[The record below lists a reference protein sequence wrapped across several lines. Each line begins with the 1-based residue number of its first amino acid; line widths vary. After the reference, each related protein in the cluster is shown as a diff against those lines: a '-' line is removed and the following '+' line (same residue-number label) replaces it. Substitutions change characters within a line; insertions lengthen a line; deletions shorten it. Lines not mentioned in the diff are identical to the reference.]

1 MLQVSSRVLDQYD
14 ILLHFVKHADD
25 KSNRFKRIS
34 AALENPLLL
43 PTLQFLKF
51 VMGKLDLFEKK
62 FQTDE
67 IMIHSLFVE
76 LRRLLLTIMGL
87 CVRETVINKREP
99 WKTDFKSDVNK
110 LSAKDLIFAD
120 DARKVVETLSERNQI
135 IIFTDVVRPF
145 FEYLLEKMLEH
156 LPFQNKVLKYL
167 RFVDPTTLLSKEII
181 QNVVGFAKVLP
192 NTIFPSDRTE
202 ELKSELRTLRLTNQS
217 SPSSNVSISE
227 NWSTLLST
235 NKCENFRN
243 ILTAALCL
251 PHGNP
256 VAERQFSSM
265 GNILTE
271 NRNSLSDDTLSSLLF
286 LRNTIANFG
295 GVSCID
301 VTPNMRLWCRNAHAR
316 YTDVMRERRR
326 QAENHDMEVMESDL
340 KNRLEGM

>member
-1 MLQVSSRVLDQYD
+1 MVANVTNQFSSSGPIH

-110 LSAKDLIFAD
+110 LSAKDLIIGD

-135 IIFTDVVRPF
+135 IFFTDVVRPF

-156 LPFQNKVLKYL
+156 LPFENKVLKYL
-167 RFVDPTTLLSKEII
+167 RFVDPTTLLSKKNI
-181 QNVVGFAKVLP
+181 QNVQGQKHSA
-192 NTIFPSDRTE
+192 
-202 ELKSELRTLRLTNQS
+202 
-217 SPSSNVSISE
+217 
-227 NWSTLLST
+227 
-235 NKCENFRN
+235 
-243 ILTAALCL
+243 
-251 PHGNP
+251 
-256 VAERQFSSM
+256 
-265 GNILTE
+265 
-271 NRNSLSDDTLSSLLF
+271 
-286 LRNTIANFG
+286 
-295 GVSCID
+295 
-301 VTPNMRLWCRNAHAR
+301 
-316 YTDVMRERRR
+316 
-326 QAENHDMEVMESDL
+326 
-340 KNRLEGM
+340 